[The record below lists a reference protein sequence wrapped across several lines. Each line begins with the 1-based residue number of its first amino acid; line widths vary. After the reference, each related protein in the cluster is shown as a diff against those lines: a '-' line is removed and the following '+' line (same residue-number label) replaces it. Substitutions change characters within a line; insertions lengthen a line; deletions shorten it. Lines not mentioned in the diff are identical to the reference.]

1 MKPSLL
7 PCRWIT
13 STITVPF
20 CHVAEIL
27 PPPPS
32 PSYPQDNDTTTLMII
47 NALDI
52 IKMTDFFNVVI
63 LSSLISFI
71 NIRATPDSL
80 IKLYNER
87 KTDSENNIHY
97 GRIFLT
103 TRDLRDQVT
112 KHPQASI
119 FKKWYKPLL
128 FINTF
133 LTKFELQYK
142 RFYVDMTTYC

>member
-1 MKPSLL
+1 
-7 PCRWIT
+7 
-13 STITVPF
+13 
-20 CHVAEIL
+20 
-27 PPPPS
+27 
-32 PSYPQDNDTTTLMII
+32 
-47 NALDI
+47 
-52 IKMTDFFNVVI
+52 MTDFFNVVI

-119 FKKWYKPLL
+119 FKK
-128 FINTF
+128 
-133 LTKFELQYK
+133 
-142 RFYVDMTTYC
+142 